1 MRLLIMG
8 PPGAGKG
15 TQASSIA
22 DHYGIVTISTGQLFR
37 DNIQLGTPLGKQIE
51 ALIAAGN
58 LVPDEVTNQMVFQRL
73 ASPDVKKRGGFLL
86 DGYPRTLEQV
96 EALDGE
102 PVRSRRKLQAVIA
115 LVADPSQLVE
125 RLLKRAEIEGRADD
139 NADSIRHRIDVYHA
153 ETAPLLEVYRD
164 RGLLVEVDAMGAVED
179 VRTRITNALDAE
191 LGRPS

>member
-102 PVRSRRKLQAVIA
+102 LVRSRRKLQAVIA
-115 LVADPSQLVE
+115 LVADPAQLVE

-153 ETAPLLEVYRD
+153 ETAPLLEVYRE

-179 VRTRITNALDAE
+179 VRTRITNALDAK
-191 LGRPS
+191 LGHPS

>member
-73 ASPDVKKRGGFLL
+73 ASPDVRKRGGFLL

-102 PVRSRRKLQAVIA
+102 LVRSRRKLQAVIA
-115 LVADPSQLVE
+115 LVADPAQLVE

-179 VRTRITNALDAE
+179 VRTRITDALDAK
-191 LGRPS
+191 LGHPS

>member
-102 PVRSRRKLQAVIA
+102 LVRSRRKLQAVIA

-153 ETAPLLEVYRD
+153 ETAPLLEVYRE

-179 VRTRITNALDAE
+179 VRTRITDALDAK
-191 LGRPS
+191 LGHPS

>member
-102 PVRSRRKLQAVIA
+102 LVRSRRKLQAVIA

-153 ETAPLLEVYRD
+153 ETAPLLEVYRE

-179 VRTRITNALDAE
+179 VRTRITNALDAK

>member
-102 PVRSRRKLQAVIA
+102 LVRSRRKLQAVIA

-179 VRTRITNALDAE
+179 VRTRITDALDAK
-191 LGRPS
+191 LGHPS

>member
-73 ASPDVKKRGGFLL
+73 ASPDVRKRGGFLL

-102 PVRSRRKLQAVIA
+102 LVRSRRKLQAVIA

-179 VRTRITNALDAE
+179 VRTRITDALDAK
-191 LGRPS
+191 LGHPS

>member
-15 TQASSIA
+15 TQAGSIA

-102 PVRSRRKLQAVIA
+102 LVRSRRKLQAVIA

-179 VRTRITNALDAE
+179 VRTRITNSLDAK
-191 LGRPS
+191 LGHPS

>member
-102 PVRSRRKLQAVIA
+102 LVRSRRKLQAVIA

-179 VRTRITNALDAE
+179 VRTRITNALDAK

>member
-51 ALIAAGN
+51 ALIAGGN

-102 PVRSRRKLQAVIA
+102 LVRSRRKLQAVIA
-115 LVADPSQLVE
+115 LVADPTQLVE

-153 ETAPLLEVYRD
+153 ETAPLLEVYRE

-179 VRTRITNALDAE
+179 VRTRITNALDAK

>member
-1 MRLLIMG
+1 MG

-15 TQASSIA
+15 TQAGSIA

-37 DNIQLGTPLGKQIE
+37 DNIQLGTPLGKRIE
-51 ALIAAGN
+51 ALIAEGN

-96 EALDGE
+96 DALDGE
-102 PVRSRRKLQAVIA
+102 LVRSRRRLNAVVA
-115 LVADPSQLVE
+115 LMADPAQLVE

-153 ETAPLLEVYRD
+153 ETAPLLDVYRD
-164 RGLLVEVDAMGAVED
+164 RGLLVEVDAMGEVDE
-179 VRTRITNALDAE
+179 VRSRITDALGKDE
-191 LGRPS
+191 DGRWLLRAT